1 MYQKLGEECGIFG
14 IFSRDGADVS
24 RLTYFALYALQ
35 HRGQEGCGMSVND
48 LNTVVTKKDMGLV
61 ADVFDEKF
69 LDETKGVM
77 AIGHVRYSTTGGN
90 SRENVQPL
98 FTKYVKGYL
107 SIVHNGNISN
117 AAALRKQLEDNG
129 AIFHSTS
136 DTEVI
141 AYLLA
146 QQRLKSGSVEEAVK
160 KVVPMLEGSFSLLI
174 MSPKKLVCV
183 RDPYGIRPLCM
194 GKIGESVVFAS
205 ESCALNSIGASF
217 ERDIK
222 PGEMVIVTEDGIKTD
237 EKYCGGKTALCIFE
251 HIYFAR
257 QDSII
262 DGQSVYEARLEA
274 GRLLAK
280 QYPVDADMVIGVP
293 DSGICAAIG
302 YAQQSGICYGEGL
315 VKNRYIGRTFIQPT
329 QGQREQSV
337 NIKLNPLENNVNGKR
352 IVMIDDSIVRGTTI
366 ANIVNML
373 KKAGATEVHVRVSS
387 PPFLW
392 PCFYGTDVG
401 TRGQLAAYQH
411 SVEELREIIGA
422 DSLGYLKLES
432 VCDIAKS
439 SKLDFCTACFS
450 GEYVYNHGNIK
461 E

>member
-14 IFSRDGADVS
+14 IYSRDGADVS

-35 HRGQEGCGMSVND
+35 HRGQEGCGMAVNNLD
-48 LNTVVTKKDMGLV
+48 EVITKKDMGLV
-61 ADVFDEKF
+61 SEVFDEKF
-69 LDETKGVM
+69 LDETKGVI

-90 SRENVQPL
+90 CRENVQPL
-98 FTKYVKGYL
+98 YTKYVKGYL

-146 QQRLKSGSVEEAVK
+146 KERLQSKSIEEAIERVIPK
-160 KVVPMLEGSFSLLI
+160 LEGAFSLLI
-174 MSPKKLVCV
+174 MSPKKLICV

-194 GKIGESVVFAS
+194 GKIGDSVVFAS
-205 ESCALNSIGASF
+205 ESCALNSIGAEF

-222 PGEMVIVTEDGIKTD
+222 PGEMITVTADGIHSS
-237 EKYCGGKTALCIFE
+237 EKYCGRKTALCIFE

-257 QDSII
+257 PDSVM
-262 DGQSVYEARLEA
+262 DGQSVYDARLEA

-280 QYPVDADMVIGVP
+280 QHPVDADMVIGVP

-302 YAQQSGICYGEGL
+302 YAHQSGIQYGEGL
-315 VKNRYIGRTFIQPT
+315 VKNRYIARTFIQPS

-337 NIKLNPLENNVNGKR
+337 NIKLNALGNNVKGKR

-401 TRGQLAAYQH
+401 TRKQLAAYNH
-411 SVEELREIIGA
+411 SIEELRQIIGA
-422 DSLGYLKLES
+422 DTLGYLELDS
-432 VCDIAKS
+432 VCDIAKN

-450 GEYVYNHGNIK
+450 GKYVYDHGII